1 MKLYCDKSELIKS
14 INISMK
20 AISSKTSL
28 PILKCLLLVAK
39 DNKITLTSNDTE
51 LGIETN
57 LNGNVEE
64 EGQIA
69 IDAKLFYDIIRSM
82 PDGDV
87 NITTDENFIAKIVCG
102 KSKFQL
108 SCFDGND
115 FVLLPEFE
123 KTNKITISQL
133 LLKNSINQTIFSVPL
148 NEKNKIMT
156 GELFKIEE
164 NKLTIRSLD
173 GHRISQR
180 IVECET
186 SGSFLDNII
195 IPGKSLIELSRI
207 MEDDANSNI
216 NIYCAEKYVLFEFN
230 ETRILTRLI
239 DGEYFN
245 VDAML
250 KSDSE
255 IKVNINRRDLSDS
268 IERSLLMLRETEKK
282 PVVLQIFDKSMILSI
297 QTTIGLMDEEIDI
310 EKQGND
316 LTVGINPKFLIDV
329 LKSIEEE
336 RVDLYF
342 NGAKSPCIIKNEEET
357 YIYLFMPINMN

>member
-1 MKLYCDKSELIKS
+1 MKIRCDKTELIKG
-14 INISMK
+14 INIVMK
-20 AISSKTSL
+20 AISTKTSL
-28 PILKCLLLVAK
+28 PILKCLLLIVK
-39 DNKITLTSNDTE
+39 NNIITLISNDTE

-57 LNGNVEE
+57 IVGNIEE

-69 IDAKLFYDIIRSM
+69 IDARLFYDIIRSM
-82 PDGDV
+82 PDGEVD
-87 NITTDENFIAKIVCG
+87 ITTDENFIAKIVSG

-115 FVLLPEFE
+115 FILLPDFE
-123 KTNKITISQL
+123 KTNKITTSQL
-133 LLKNSINQTIFSVPL
+133 LLKNSISQTIFSVPL

-156 GELFKIEE
+156 GELFKVEE

-180 IVECET
+180 IIDCET
-186 SGSFLDNII
+186 SGSFLENII
-195 IPGKSLIELSRI
+195 IPGKSLIELSKI
-207 MEDDANSNI
+207 IEDDANSNI

-250 KSDSE
+250 KAESE
-255 IKVNINRRDLSDS
+255 IKVNINRRELSNS

-282 PVVLQIFDKSMILSI
+282 PVVLQIFDTSMILSI
-297 QTTIGLMDEEIDI
+297 QTVIGSMDEEIEI

-329 LKSIEEE
+329 LKSIDEE
-336 RVDLYF
+336 RVDIYF
-342 NGAKSPCIIKNEEET
+342 NGSKAPCIIKNEEES